1 MPETPQPLTVVEALI
16 PIVSLILLIAVFI
29 GWRRGQTLD
38 ALREAAVARVSS
50 GLGAI
55 VILLAVRSDW
65 RLGPQ
70 RHAAGDGLLRP
81 AAALLGLQ
89 DSRKPPQAP
98 DGTAG

>member
-29 GWRRGQTLD
+29 GWRQGHT
-38 ALREAAVARVSS
+38 REAAVASVSS

-55 VILLAVRSDW
+55 VILLAVGSDR

-81 AAALLGLQ
+81 AAALPGLQ